1 VALPNMPTPLSE
13 PAEGW
18 MRAVIR
24 ALAHEPAYLL
34 MFAVVVVVSGGA
46 WASDL
51 TPALSAT
58 VTIAAFAT
66 LVTVVS

>member
-1 VALPNMPTPLSE
+1 
-13 PAEGW
+13 

-46 WASDL
+46 WASDW